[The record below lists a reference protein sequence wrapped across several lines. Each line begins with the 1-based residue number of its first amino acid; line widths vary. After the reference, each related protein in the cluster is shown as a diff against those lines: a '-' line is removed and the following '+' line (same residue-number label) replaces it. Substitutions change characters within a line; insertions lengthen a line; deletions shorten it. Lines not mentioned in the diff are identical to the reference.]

1 MPITFT
7 ASIQHISEMATR
19 DLSSAMPDIR
29 RKSYLRK
36 DLINQALV
44 LRVDCRVRLPM
55 IRFLVS
61 IFLCVIAMASHLVT
75 ANADQNDPRLE
86 PLFADLQTPLSAT
99 AVQQTENQI
108 WRYWLSFPDDQ
119 TIENTM
125 TAAILMMERG
135 RLRSAER
142 IFGRIIEREPNFAEA
157 WNKRATVRF
166 LSGNHT
172 GSAKDIAKVLQLEPR
187 HFGALSGL
195 GMIHMHNGEWQNA
208 LKTYELA
215 FSIHP
220 YLANVEMIIEDLK
233 KRLKGQAL

>member
-1 MPITFT
+1 MPITF
-7 ASIQHISEMATR
+7 ARFVQHISEMATLILPHTMPHTIAKLPLA
-19 DLSSAMPDIR
+19 LS
-29 RKSYLRK
+29 L
-36 DLINQALV
+36 NQIVTSNMTKFFVCILLCMFV
-44 LRVDCRVRLPM
+44 
-55 IRFLVS
+55 VS
-61 IFLCVIAMASHLVT
+61 GRTST
-75 ANADQNDPRLE
+75 TYADQNDPRLDQ
-86 PLFADLQTPLSAT
+86 LFADLLTPLSTT
-99 AVQQTENQI
+99 AVQKIESQI
-108 WRYWLSFPDDQ
+108 WEYWLSFPNDQ

-135 RLRSAER
+135 QLRSAEN
-142 IFGRIIEREPNFAEA
+142 IFGRIIEREPQFAEA

-166 LSGNHT
+166 LAGNHN

-195 GMIHMHNGEWQNA
+195 GMIHMHNGDWQNA

-233 KRLKGQAL
+233 KRLKGRPL